1 MEKVC
6 HGIVLPL
13 LASDNPS
20 HAVLLAAVTP
30 TSAWS
35 PLRHKLL
42 LTDLAADT
50 KHAYCGLKPL
60 PFLAK

>member
-13 LASDNPS
+13 LASGNPS

-30 TSAWS
+30 SSAWS
-35 PLRHKLL
+35 LLRHKLL
-42 LTDLAADT
+42 LIVLATDT
-50 KHAYCGLKPL
+50 
-60 PFLAK
+60 